1 MSIMNEDQ
9 NKKTYQ
15 VAPSILSADFSR
27 LKEEVQ
33 AIKLAGADRLH
44 VDIMDGH
51 FVPQLT
57 IGTPVVKALRR
68 VSSIPMD
75 LHFMV
80 HEPEKF
86 ISGFDLSPGD
96 SMTVHIESL
105 SDPLTILQKIRQ
117 KGLLA
122 GISLKPG
129 TPLETIFPFLEKVD
143 IILIMTVEPGF
154 SGQKLLPDQVTKIAQ
169 LREELQKRNLPSQVH
184 VDGGVNG
191 ENAHQLKGADVL
203 VSGNFIFKHENYK
216 EAIELLKGK

>member
-1 MSIMNEDQ
+1 MMNKDQ
-9 NKKTYQ
+9 NKTSYQ

-27 LKEEVQ
+27 LREEVQ
-33 AIKLAGADRLH
+33 AIELAGADRLH

-57 IGTPVVKALRR
+57 IGTPVVTSLRK
-68 VSSIPMD
+68 VSSMPMD

-86 ISGFDLSPGD
+86 ISSFDLLTGD

-105 SDPLTILQKIRQ
+105 SDPSLVLQKIRQ

-122 GISLKPG
+122 GISLKPK
-129 TPLETIFPFLEKVD
+129 TDLKTIFPFLEKID

-154 SGQKLLPDQVTKIAQ
+154 SGQKLLSDQMAKIA
-169 LREELQKRNLPSQVH
+169 RVKEELQRRNLIAQIH

-203 VSGNFIFKHENYK
+203 VSGNFIFKHDNYK
-216 EAIELLKGK
+216 EAIDLLKGG

>member
-1 MSIMNEDQ
+1 MSIMNRDQ
-9 NKKTYQ
+9 NKQTYQ

-33 AIKLAGADRLH
+33 AIERAGADRLH
-44 VDIMDGH
+44 IDIMDGH

-57 IGTPVVKALRR
+57 IGTPVVNALRK
-68 VSSIPMD
+68 VSALPMD

-80 HEPEKF
+80 QEPEKF
-86 ISGFDLSPGD
+86 ISGFDLLTGD

-105 SDPLTILQKIRQ
+105 SDPLSVLQKIQQ

-122 GISLKPG
+122 GISLKPK
-129 TPLETIFPFLEKVD
+129 TNLKTIFPFLEKID

-154 SGQKLLPDQVTKIAQ
+154 SGQKLLPDQVVKISQ
-169 LREELQKRNLPSQVH
+169 LREELKRKNLTAQIH
-184 VDGGVNG
+184 VDGGVNS

-203 VSGNFIFKHENYK
+203 VSGNFIFKHESYK
-216 EAIELLKGK
+216 EAVQLLKGK